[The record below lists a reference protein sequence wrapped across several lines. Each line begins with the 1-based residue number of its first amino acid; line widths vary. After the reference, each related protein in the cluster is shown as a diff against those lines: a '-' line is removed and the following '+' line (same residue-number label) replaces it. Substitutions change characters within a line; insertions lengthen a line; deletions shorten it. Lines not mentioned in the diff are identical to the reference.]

1 MKLRT
6 RIAPIALTAALSL
19 GLAACGGDDPE
30 PAATEQMTEDMDD
43 MTEGDEMDDDMT
55 EDDMTEDEG

>member
-30 PAATEQMTEDMDD
+30 PAANEEMTEDD
-43 MTEGDEMDDDMT
+43 MDDDMT
-55 EDDMTEDEG
+55 EEEG